1 MTYLIIGAGGGIGQ
15 ALTARLAARGAA
27 LALVGRTAEPLA
39 ALAAATPG
47 ARTYTADARDLNY
60 DKYFV
65 EGEAD
70 ISQIE
75 DYTSHNTKRLS
86 VDEVKQILLG
96 LEIIRNALPK

>member
-1 MTYLIIGAGGGIGQ
+1 LERSHLVATGCARADDHGGYYRI
-15 ALTARLAARGAA
+15 
-27 LALVGRTAEPLA
+27 P
-39 ALAAATPG
+39 
-47 ARTYTADARDLNY
+47 ADARDLNY

-70 ISQIE
+70 ISTIE

-86 VDEVKQILLG
+86 VDEVKQVLLG